1 MVAFKGIYLGI
12 SFTAYPSVTG
22 KSQIRT
28 AAAFADIA
36 AAVAAFV
43 DASDAV
49 AAAAASV
56 DDAACTG

>member
-1 MVAFKGIYLGI
+1 MAFKGIYLGI
-12 SFTAYPSVTG
+12 SFTAHPSVTG

-28 AAAFADIA
+28 AAASADIAA

-49 AAAAASV
+49 AAAASV